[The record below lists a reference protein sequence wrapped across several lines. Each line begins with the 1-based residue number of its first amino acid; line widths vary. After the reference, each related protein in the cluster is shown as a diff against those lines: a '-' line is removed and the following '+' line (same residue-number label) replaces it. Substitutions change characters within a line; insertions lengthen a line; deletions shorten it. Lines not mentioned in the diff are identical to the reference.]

1 MDGLELHGERSE
13 APVAGQTESWMLFKN
28 LPVEMD
34 TNICSHVLR
43 TNLQHLEENTGREE
57 SCFFFV
63 LLNIQVFGIR
73 SKGWTLLDS
82 NNNCL

>member
-43 TNLQHLEENTGREE
+43 TNLQHLEGNTGREE
-57 SCFFFV
+57 RV
-63 LLNIQVFGIR
+63 LFEGLYLTTTTTNVCR
-73 SKGWTLLDS
+73 CTLMH
-82 NNNCL
+82 